1 MTMRQI
7 DLLVSDV
14 VFVLL
19 WTEYSYFFSLL
30 FFVFHFVSAAG
41 YLTWRDPFYF
51 GAHVTSFH
59 LVYLGGAA
67 RRISLEFQ

>member
-1 MTMRQI
+1 
-7 DLLVSDV
+7 
-14 VFVLL
+14 
-19 WTEYSYFFSLL
+19 
-30 FFVFHFVSAAG
+30 
-41 YLTWRDPFYF
+41 LTWRDPFYF